1 MERINFKRD
10 LIENFIE
17 VSTSFERFLQETLT
31 YIDNFFENIE
41 KIDPEKWVITHE
53 FIEYLISEHD
63 GVGKETELHSFHK
76 NCESISKTYWL
87 NDQDYDAVDGIMDEL
102 RHAKNKLV
110 SFLKE
115 AAASDQFKEIEK
127 ELFEIIVEVIGE
139 SLELELDIKHKIT
152 HLIKLILSSLVQGN
166 TT

>member
-1 MERINFKRD
+1 MKILLKYLQALKGFCKR
-10 LIENFIE
+10 
-17 VSTSFERFLQETLT
+17 LT

-41 KIDPEKWVITHE
+41 KIDPEKWVITQE
-53 FIEYLISEHD
+53 FIEYLISLHD

-76 NCESISKTYWL
+76 KCESISKTYWL
-87 NDQDYDAVDGIMDEL
+87 NDEDYDAVDGIMVEL

-110 SFLKE
+110 SFLFV
-115 AAASDQFKEIEK
+115 ASDQFKEIEK

-152 HLIKLILSSLVQGN
+152 HLIKLILSSLV
-166 TT
+166 

>member
-1 MERINFKRD
+1 MKILLKY
-10 LIENFIE
+10 
-17 VSTSFERFLQETLT
+17 LQALKGFCKKLT

-41 KIDPEKWVITHE
+41 KIDPEKWVITQE
-53 FIEYLISEHD
+53 FIEYLISSHD

-76 NCESISKTYWL
+76 KCESISKTYWL
-87 NDQDYDAVDGIMDEL
+87 NDEDYDAVDGIMVEL

-110 SFLKE
+110 SFLFV
-115 AAASDQFKEIEK
+115 ASDQFKEIEK

-152 HLIKLILSSLVQGN
+152 HLIKLILSSLV
-166 TT
+166 

>member
-1 MERINFKRD
+1 MKGFCKK
-10 LIENFIE
+10 
-17 VSTSFERFLQETLT
+17 LT

-41 KIDPEKWVITHE
+41 KIDPEKWVITQE
-53 FIEYLISEHD
+53 FIEYVISLHD

-76 NCESISKTYWL
+76 KCESISKTYWL
-87 NDQDYDAVDGIMDEL
+87 NDEDYDAVDGIMVEL

-110 SFLKE
+110 SFLFV
-115 AAASDQFKEIEK
+115 ASDQFKEIEK

-152 HLIKLILSSLVQGN
+152 HLIKLILSSLV
-166 TT
+166 

>member
-1 MERINFKRD
+1 MKILLKY
-10 LIENFIE
+10 
-17 VSTSFERFLQETLT
+17 LQALKGFCKKLT

-41 KIDPEKWVITHE
+41 KIDPEKWVITQE
-53 FIEYLISEHD
+53 FIEYVISLHD

-76 NCESISKTYWL
+76 KCESISKTYWL
-87 NDQDYDAVDGIMDEL
+87 NDEDYDAVDGIMVEL

-110 SFLKE
+110 SFLFV
-115 AAASDQFKEIEK
+115 ASDQFKEIEK

-152 HLIKLILSSLVQGN
+152 HLIKLILSSLV
-166 TT
+166 

>member
-1 MERINFKRD
+1 MKGFCKK
-10 LIENFIE
+10 
-17 VSTSFERFLQETLT
+17 LT

-41 KIDPEKWVITHE
+41 KIDPEKWVITQE
-53 FIEYLISEHD
+53 FIEYLISLHD

-76 NCESISKTYWL
+76 KCESISKTYWL
-87 NDQDYDAVDGIMDEL
+87 NDEDYDAVDGIMVEL

-110 SFLKE
+110 SFLFV
-115 AAASDQFKEIEK
+115 ASDQFKEIEK

-152 HLIKLILSSLVQGN
+152 HLIKLILSSLV
-166 TT
+166 

>member
-41 KIDPEKWVITHE
+41 KIDPEKWVITQE
-53 FIEYLISEHD
+53 FIEYLISLHD

-76 NCESISKTYWL
+76 KCESISKTYWL
-87 NDQDYDAVDGIMDEL
+87 NDEDYDAVDGIMVEL

-110 SFLKE
+110 SFLFV
-115 AAASDQFKEIEK
+115 ASDQFKEIEK

-152 HLIKLILSSLVQGN
+152 HLIKLILSSLV
-166 TT
+166 

>member
-1 MERINFKRD
+1 MKILLKY
-10 LIENFIE
+10 
-17 VSTSFERFLQETLT
+17 LQALKGFCKKLT

-41 KIDPEKWVITHE
+41 KIDPEKWVITQE
-53 FIEYLISEHD
+53 FIEYLISLYD

-76 NCESISKTYWL
+76 KCESISKKYWL
-87 NDQDYDAVDGIMDEL
+87 NDEDYDAVDGIMVEL

-110 SFLKE
+110 SFLFV
-115 AAASDQFKEIEK
+115 ASDQFKEIEK

-152 HLIKLILSSLVQGN
+152 HLIKLILSSLV
-166 TT
+166 

>member
-63 GVGKETELHSFHK
+63 GVGKETE
-76 NCESISKTYWL
+76 
-87 NDQDYDAVDGIMDEL
+87 
-102 RHAKNKLV
+102 
-110 SFLKE
+110 
-115 AAASDQFKEIEK
+115 
-127 ELFEIIVEVIGE
+127 
-139 SLELELDIKHKIT
+139 
-152 HLIKLILSSLVQGN
+152 
-166 TT
+166 

>member
-1 MERINFKRD
+1 MKILLKY
-10 LIENFIE
+10 
-17 VSTSFERFLQETLT
+17 LQALKGFCKKLT

-41 KIDPEKWVITHE
+41 KIDPEKWVITQE
-53 FIEYLISEHD
+53 FIEYLISLHD

-76 NCESISKTYWL
+76 KCESISKTYWL
-87 NDQDYDAVDGIMDEL
+87 NDEDYDAVDGIMVEL

-110 SFLKE
+110 SFLFV
-115 AAASDQFKEIEK
+115 ASNQFKEIEK

-152 HLIKLILSSLVQGN
+152 HLIKLILSSLV
-166 TT
+166 

>member
-1 MERINFKRD
+1 
-10 LIENFIE
+10 
-17 VSTSFERFLQETLT
+17 
-31 YIDNFFENIE
+31 
-41 KIDPEKWVITHE
+41 
-53 FIEYLISEHD
+53 
-63 GVGKETELHSFHK
+63 
-76 NCESISKTYWL
+76 
-87 NDQDYDAVDGIMDEL
+87 MDEL

-152 HLIKLILSSLVQGN
+152 HLIKLILSSLV
-166 TT
+166 

>member
-1 MERINFKRD
+1 MKILLKY
-10 LIENFIE
+10 
-17 VSTSFERFLQETLT
+17 LQALKGFCKKLT

-41 KIDPEKWVITHE
+41 KIDPEKWLITQE
-53 FIEYLISEHD
+53 FIEYLISLHD

-76 NCESISKTYWL
+76 KCESISKTYWL
-87 NDQDYDAVDGIMDEL
+87 NDEDYDAVDGIMVEL

-110 SFLKE
+110 SFLFV
-115 AAASDQFKEIEK
+115 ASDQFKEIEK

-152 HLIKLILSSLVQGN
+152 HLIKLILSSLV
-166 TT
+166 

>member
-1 MERINFKRD
+1 MKILLKY
-10 LIENFIE
+10 
-17 VSTSFERFLQETLT
+17 LQALKGFCKKLT

-41 KIDPEKWVITHE
+41 KIDPEKWVITQE
-53 FIEYLISEHD
+53 FIEYLISLHD

-76 NCESISKTYWL
+76 KCESISKTYWL
-87 NDQDYDAVDGIMDEL
+87 NDEDYDAVDGIMVEL

-110 SFLKE
+110 SFLFV
-115 AAASDQFKEIEK
+115 ASDQFKEIEK

-152 HLIKLILSSLVQGN
+152 HLIKLILSSLV
-166 TT
+166 

>member
-1 MERINFKRD
+1 MKILLKY
-10 LIENFIE
+10 
-17 VSTSFERFLQETLT
+17 LQALKGFCKKLT

-41 KIDPEKWVITHE
+41 KIDPEKWAITQE
-53 FIEYLISEHD
+53 FIEYLISLHD

-76 NCESISKTYWL
+76 KCESISKTYWL
-87 NDQDYDAVDGIMDEL
+87 NDEDYDAVDGIMVEL

-110 SFLKE
+110 SFLFV
-115 AAASDQFKEIEK
+115 ASDQFKEIEK

-152 HLIKLILSSLVQGN
+152 HLIKLILSSLV
-166 TT
+166 

>member
-41 KIDPEKWVITHE
+41 KIDPEKWVITQE
-53 FIEYLISEHD
+53 FIEYVISLHD

-76 NCESISKTYWL
+76 KCESISKTYWL
-87 NDQDYDAVDGIMDEL
+87 NDEDYDAVDGIMVEL

-110 SFLKE
+110 SFLFV
-115 AAASDQFKEIEK
+115 ASDQFKEIEK

-152 HLIKLILSSLVQGN
+152 HLIKLILSSLV
-166 TT
+166 